1 MAECAAIAGQLLA
14 DPRDVVPLHGDCHHR
29 NGLHFGA
36 RGWLAIDPK
45 DRFGERGFYFA
56 QVLCNPDLTHAAE
69 HARFATQLAVVAE
82 AARMDVTRL
91 ARWTAVRAALSAC
104 WFMEDGDD
112 AGVRHDLAI
121 ANTALAWLGQRA
133 A

>member
-1 MAECAAIAGQLLA
+1 MVIAIIAMS
-14 DPRDVVPLHGDCHHR
+14 CIS
-29 NGLHFGA
+29 A
-36 RGWLAIDPK
+36 RAGWLAIDPK
-45 DRFGERGFYFA
+45 DRFGERGFDFA

-104 WFMEDGDD
+104 WLIEDGDD

-121 ANTALAWLGQRA
+121 ANPRSLGWISVRRETQRQTITLLLGTPRSGD
-133 A
+133 